1 MSKDECGDRM
11 KAYEG
16 VEAQRRLNTDLPI
29 VARIDGRS
37 FSKFTKPFEKPFDKR
52 VTAVM
57 DATTEHLVRET
68 HAKIGYT
75 QSDEITLV
83 WYVDRSENPAAQM
96 LFDGRTQKLC
106 SVLAGMATSRFVAEL
121 VKQSEKTRTMA
132 LRACPHFDCRIWNV
146 PTKIEAANTVLWRF
160 LDARKNAVSSFTRAH
175 MSHKKM
181 QGLSSAEQI
190 AAVVNSGGPN
200 FYQAV
205 SPEDRFGRSFYR
217 ETVERPLTIREREVI
232 PQKHQP
238 DPGMLVTRTE
248 VTRHVVNWAELTAD
262 ERVERIFVR

>member
-1 MSKDECGDRM
+1 MSKDELGDRM

-16 VEAQRRLNTDLPI
+16 VEAYRRLDTDIPV

-57 DATTEHLVRET
+57 DATTAHLVRET
-68 HAKIGYT
+68 HANIGYT

-106 SVLAGMATSRFVAEL
+106 SVLAGMATSRFVAEF
-121 VKQSEKTRTMA
+121 VKQSETTRT
-132 LRACPHFDCRIWNV
+132 LVLQSCPHFDCRVWNV
-146 PTKIEAANTVLWRF
+146 PTKVEAANTVLWRF
-160 LDARKNAVSSFTRAH
+160 LDARKNAVSSFARAH

-181 QGLSSAEQI
+181 QGLSSVEQI
-190 AAVVNSGGPN
+190 SAVIDAGGPD
-200 FYQAV
+200 FYQVV
-205 SPEDRFGRSFYR
+205 SPEDRFGRTFYR
-217 ETVERPLTIREREVI
+217 ETVDRKLTEREWVSI
-232 PQKHQP
+232 PENHRP
-238 DPGMLVTRTE
+238 PRDETVTRTQ
-248 VTRHVVNWAELTAD
+248 VTRQAVDWAGRGDRASL
-262 ERVERIFVR
+262 IFQK